1 MLHPFDELHALAP
14 AVPKPEENRKESALV
29 WFAIGILA
37 ASVFALTRKQEHSG
51 DSLLLGEDEE
61 DEGEELELE
70 DEDEDEDGG
79 SSEIAGRNPYTV
91 NERMKDHARE
101 SYALGFIKI
110 DPKDFLD
117 LTTWGENYL
126 YGAPRWIHVENNQKG
141 MDYQKFEEIHAK
153 EKSII
158 HPHLTIDIRTGKVTG
173 HEGRH
178 RAAAAEASGEDF
190 YIYIYPDYESKTRT
204 LKDDVMAG
212 NGEKY
217 IPDVLIG
224 QFNPNIKVKLAKSTL
239 KQNPVPPASVAAEA
253 KQGLKLRTSVAPSRR
268 GGTAVGIAR
277 AKQLSSRQNIS
288 DSTVKRMKSFF
299 ARHEVDKKAKG
310 FRRGE
315 VGYPSK
321 GLQAWKLWG
330 GDSGKAWASK
340 MAKKSK
346 R

>member
-29 WFAIGILA
+29 WFAIGLLA
-37 ASVFALTRKQEHSG
+37 ASVFALSRKQERLG
-51 DSLLLGEDEE
+51 DELLFGDESDDEDEE
-61 DEGEELELE
+61 LEHDMLFTE
-70 DEDEDEDGG
+70 R
-79 SSEIAGRNPYTV
+79 RNPV
-91 NERMKDHARE
+91 QACHEE
-101 SYALGFIKI
+101 YAA
-110 DPKDFLD
+110 LD
-117 LTTWGENYL
+117 
-126 YGAPRWIHVENNQKG
+126 
-141 MDYQKFEEIHAK
+141 
-153 EKSII
+153 KS
-158 HPHLTIDIRTGKVTG
+158 
-173 HEGRH
+173 
-178 RAAAAEASGEDF
+178 
-190 YIYIYPDYESKTRT
+190 
-204 LKDDVMAG
+204 
-212 NGEKY
+212 
-217 IPDVLIG
+217 
-224 QFNPNIKVKLAKSTL
+224 
-239 KQNPVPPASVAAEA
+239 NPVPPATVAAEA
-253 KQGLKLRTSVAPSRR
+253 KQGLKLRASVAPSRR

-330 GDSGKAWASK
+330 GDSGKAWANK